1 MELGQPQD
9 KTRRRSPQ
17 SRRDEGTE
25 SGRAELGRMREAEE
39 RSMGGAD
46 DRREGDGE
54 EGEQEDKEKG
64 KEAGVTISDLSYDAK
79 YLLTNTQPSPECW
92 RER

>member
-1 MELGQPQD
+1 MKVQRAGEQSWAGCE
-9 KTRRRSPQ
+9 KRRR
-17 SRRDEGTE
+17 G
-25 SGRAELGRMREAEE
+25 AWEE
-39 RSMGGAD
+39 RTTGEQ
-46 DRREGDGE
+46 EGDGE

-64 KEAGVTISDLSYDAK
+64 KEAGVTISDQSYDAK